1 MQFFC
6 LFFFFG
12 FFVLFGQPGLCLWSR
27 TMRGSDAAQ
36 SDFLTFF
43 LKCANCKKKVRK
55 YTDSIEKV
63 WLNVFLHEGEEKE
76 NK

>member
-1 MQFFC
+1 MCQNVHSYINYAVFLFG
-6 LFFFFG
+6 FFFV

-43 LKCANCKKKVRK
+43 LKCANC
-55 YTDSIEKV
+55 
-63 WLNVFLHEGEEKE
+63 
-76 NK
+76 